1 MYNYTS
7 VLLLLTLYKS
17 PLYTAR
23 RQLAQGNF
31 SRSLGVEKLVDEQR
45 IIEKLL
51 AYDNGNGYDWRLRP
65 KGSLTPGADAPVDI
79 VVNMYL
85 RSISKVDDV
94 NMEFALHFTFRE
106 EWVDERLLFFSPH
119 HKHIVLSGDQHQR
132 RNTKVWTPDTF
143 FQNEKNGK
151 KHTVDLPN
159 VMIRIHNATAK
170 VLYSCRMT
178 LTLSCPMKLAAY
190 PLDVQT
196 CFIDYASYAYTAQ
209 EIMYRWKLDDPIQIK
224 HGLHQSLPSF
234 TLSEV
239 RVGNCTSVT
248 TTGTYSCLRTILKLK
263 REFSYYLLQLYIP
276 SFMLVLVSTISFW
289 LNEESVAARITLGVT
304 VLLTVTT
311 MASGVN
317 ANLPPVSY
325 TKSVDI
331 WIGVCTGFIFGAL
344 LEFALVNWALHKDI
358 KYKNRLRKQATSLL
372 DMHTRHMVRPDTN
385 SDNPQEADTARS
397 FIGMFQWYQLMK
409 RIRHKE
415 KSQKID
421 IVARVA
427 FPVAFLLFN
436 LIYWA
441 YYLTPYLAVR
451 STTRVSSAKDL

>member
-1 MYNYTS
+1 MLNFTS
-7 VLLLLTLYKS
+7 VILILTIYKP
-17 PLYTAR
+17 PLYLAAR
-23 RQLAQGNF
+23 QSSHKNLA
-31 SRSLGVEKLVDEQR
+31 SLGVGKLVDEQR

-51 AYDNGNGYDWRLRP
+51 DYENGKGYDWRLRP
-65 KGSLTPGADAPVDI
+65 KGRLNTSSSEGPVEI

-106 EWVDERLLFFSPH
+106 EWVDERLLFFSPY

-151 KHTVDLPN
+151 KHIVDLPN

-196 CFIDYASYAYTAQ
+196 CYIDYASYAYTAQ
-209 EIMYRWKLDDPIQIK
+209 EIKYRWKLDDPIQIK

-239 RVGNCTSVT
+239 SVGNCTSVT

-263 REFSYYLLQLYIP
+263 REFSYYLLQLYVP

-358 KYKNRLRKQATSLL
+358 KYKNRLQKQATSLL
-372 DMHTRHMVRPDTN
+372 DMHTRHMVRPDAN
-385 SDNPQEADTARS
+385 ADDPQDSARS

-427 FPVAFLLFN
+427 FPVSFLLFN

-441 YYLTPYLAVR
+441 YYLTPYMAVK
-451 STTRVSSAKDL
+451 STTRVSAKDL